1 MPETPRLK
9 LPLLA
14 AAQAQKH
21 ITHNEA
27 LIALDTL
34 VQLGV
39 IDKDLATPPMGP
51 AEGDCYIVAGSA
63 TGAWTGW
70 ETRIA
75 RFIDGAWRSYIPV
88 EGARAYV
95 QDEEVLYV
103 FDGAAWGSLEV
114 AGYLPLTGGT
124 LSGNLGVGGATPDA
138 TNRLA
143 VASPAILFNRES
155 DDIQVK
161 LNKAAAGDD
170 AAFIF
175 QTGFSTRAL
184 IGLLGDDDFTFKVSP
199 DGSAFYTGFALDRN
213 TGNAAFS
220 GLVSLLAGQLA
231 FPATQ
236 NPSADPNTLDDYEE
250 GTWTPVLVTNATG
263 VTYNSASGNVQYGC
277 YVKVGS
283 LVIASFNMTLTSKGT
298 GGTGGVQIGGLPF
311 TVFDPGANIFAFGGL
326 FREVTLPGGR
336 TWACLNPARDTAN
349 ISPQAMGSA
358 ATNTSIGWSDLVDTS
373 RIAGT
378 VAYSAA

>member
-1 MPETPRLK
+1 MAETVRLK

-21 ITHNEA
+21 VTHNEA
-27 LIALDTL
+27 LAALDTL
-34 VQLGV
+34 VQLSV
-39 IDKDLATPPMGP
+39 IDKDLATPPMSP
-51 AEGDCYIVAGSA
+51 TEGDCYVVAGSA

-75 RFIDGAWRSYIPV
+75 RFIDGAWRSYIPA
-88 EGARAYV
+88 EGWRAYV
-95 QDEEVLYV
+95 EDEAVSYV
-103 FDGAAWGSLEV
+103 FDGAAWVTLAI

-143 VASPAILFNRES
+143 VASPAILLNRET

-161 LNKAAAGDD
+161 LNKEAAGDD

-199 DGSAFYTGFALDRN
+199 DGSAFHTGFALDKDN
-213 TGNAAFS
+213 GNASFS

-250 GTWTPVLVTNATG
+250 GTWTPTFTTTGTPPTG
-263 VTYNSASGNVQYGC
+263 VTYSNQIGHYTRIGNLISIWV
-277 YVKVGS
+277 
-283 LVIASFNMTLTSKGT
+283 NMTLTSKGT
-298 GGTGGVQIGGLPF
+298 GGTGNGRINGLPF
-311 TVFDPGANIFAFGGL
+311 SVASTGGGVTAQGGHFENI
-326 FREVTLPGGR
+326 TLPASRSWLVLTPILGSSLLGVFG
-336 TWACLNPARDTAN
+336 L
-349 ISPQAMGSA
+349 GSA
-358 ATNTSIGWSDLVDTS
+358 VSGQNINWANWSDTS
-373 RIAGT
+373 AVIGNCI
-378 VAYSAA
+378 YF